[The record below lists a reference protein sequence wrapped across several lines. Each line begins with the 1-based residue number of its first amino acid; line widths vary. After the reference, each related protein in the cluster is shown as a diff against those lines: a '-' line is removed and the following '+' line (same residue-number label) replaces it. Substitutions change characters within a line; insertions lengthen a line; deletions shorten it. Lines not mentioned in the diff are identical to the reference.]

1 MSEQELQA
9 TAIDLL
15 EIVENQLEDAEPII
29 VKETLMRLMMTGTE
43 RAEALEFIACALS
56 VEIND
61 VVDNGRAFDLK
72 RYANHLMA
80 LPDLSWM
87 PEPMDTE

>member
-9 TAIDLL
+9 TSIDLL
-15 EIVENQLEDAEPII
+15 EIVENQLEDADPII

-43 RAEALEFIACALS
+43 RREALEFIACALS

-61 VVDNGRAFDLK
+61 VVENGSAFDLK
-72 RYANHLMA
+72 RYANHLNA

-87 PEPMDTE
+87 PASIEPE

>member
-1 MSEQELQA
+1 
-9 TAIDLL
+9 
-15 EIVENQLEDAEPII
+15 
-29 VKETLMRLMMTGTE
+29 MRLMMTGTE

-61 VVDNGRAFDLK
+61 VVDNSRAFDLK

>member
-9 TAIDLL
+9 TSIDLL
-15 EIVENQLEDAEPII
+15 EIVENQLEDADPII

-43 RAEALEFIACALS
+43 RREALEFIACALS

-61 VVDNGRAFDLK
+61 VVENGSAFDLK
-72 RYANHLMA
+72 RYANHLNA

-87 PEPMDTE
+87 PASMEPE